1 MKSARATATLTDCA
15 VPGLSGLLLFPLCT
29 FHSMHNWVRVAST
42 SAPQKAAQRP
52 LSVSILWPRRDTLA
66 CNYWALSVA
75 HRPFTLTQTLGQP
88 QPNKIWEILYSILL
102 NSLPVYHHLSKV
114 RSIYRSLY
122 RSLILSII
130 CSIYHLFY
138 LSFYH
143 SIYRSIVL
151 SIYRSICLSIVLS
164 VRLSISLSFYCCISP

>member
-75 HRPFTLTQTLGQP
+75 HRPFTLTQTLWQH
-88 QPNKIWEILYSILL
+88 QPNKIWEILYNILL
-102 NSLPVYHHLSKV
+102 NSLPVYHHFCFSFVPSFILSFVLRFVLSIV
-114 RSIYRSLY
+114 RSIYHS
-122 RSLILSII
+122 
-130 CSIYHLFY
+130 FY
-138 LSFYH
+138 LSFCH

-151 SIYRSICLSIVLS
+151 SICHSLILSIVSLF
-164 VRLSISLSFYCCISP
+164 VLSIF